1 MWNVD
6 HIAYMHYAK
15 RIYSMSS
22 VAGLAMGT
30 LGLTRGGTTP
40 AGGPG

>member
-1 MWNVD
+1 MTNFS
-6 HIAYMHYAK
+6 HYAGRHNTK

>member
-1 MWNVD
+1 MSDFD
-6 HIAYMHYAK
+6 HNACRHHTK
-15 RIYSMSS
+15 RIYSMSN